1 MPILNCIRAVVL
13 STLFCAWTVSA
24 ATLVS
29 PNLTGTWTGTAKGND
44 YHEHNDPMDTTPAVE
59 KVSGTFNCTFAHVG
73 DDLTVNAQVQGGS
86 ESFSMTLTGKAGDF
100 ALWATGTNLTSD
112 GITDSVFMSGHFAP
126 KGDKLI
132 GNFIFSHSGN
142 ITYISYTFKKSAGAA
157 LTRSAIVPDT
167 ASAASRDNTD
177 PPFNITGKATGKFY
191 NFGTNAK
198 AGSYKAIMSGMITP
212 IDHTATL
219 NFADGVGL
227 SFSTTENNA
236 DKFLTLSGTG
246 GSESIVLFGKSGNT
260 SATGTGWIYGATR
273 VVEFKFSI
281 KKQ

>member
-1 MPILNCIRAVVL
+1 MSISHCIRAVVL
-13 STLFCAWTVSA
+13 STLFCVWTASA

-44 YHEHNDPMDTTPAVE
+44 YHEQNGSMDTTPSVE
-59 KVSGTFNCTFAHVG
+59 KVSGTFNCTFTHIG
-73 DDLTVNAQVQGGS
+73 DDLTVIAQVQGGS
-86 ESFSMTLTGKAGDF
+86 DSFSMTLTGKAGDF

-112 GITDSVFMSGHFAP
+112 GITDQVFMSGHFAP

-132 GNFIFSHSGN
+132 GTMLFFHTGNFTN
-142 ITYISYTFKKSAGAA
+142 IAYTFKKSPGAA
-157 LTRSAIVPDT
+157 LTRAALVADIG
-167 ASAASRDNTD
+167 AAASRDNTD

-198 AGSYKAIMSGMITP
+198 AGSYKATLTGNIAP
-212 IDHTATL
+212 VDHTATF

-227 SFSTTENNA
+227 SFTATENDAN
-236 DKFLTLSGTG
+236 KFLLFSGAG
-246 GSESIVLFGKSGNT
+246 GSENIILVGKSGNS